1 MIETG
6 QGMSSFGFMIVICN
20 NYANGMYIDC
30 NKVTIFSS
38 SEGTISFQFLS
49 DIFPVH

>member
-1 MIETG
+1 MRETG
-6 QGMSSFGFMIVICN
+6 QGMSSFNFMIVIFN
-20 NYANGMYIDC
+20 KYADGMYIDC

-38 SEGTISFQFLS
+38 SKGTINQFLS